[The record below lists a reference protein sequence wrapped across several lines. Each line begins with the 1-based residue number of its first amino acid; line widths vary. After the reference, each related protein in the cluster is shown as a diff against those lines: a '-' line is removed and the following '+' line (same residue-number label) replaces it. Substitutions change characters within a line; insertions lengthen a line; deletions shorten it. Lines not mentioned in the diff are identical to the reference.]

1 MDITYSIRPS
11 SSATSPSD
19 NVSMEILVFAQNS
32 GCMLSCWSLAYM
44 PNGRTCYPLC
54 MSHSTGSPVWFDS
67 SQEKAKHYFF
77 FAGVGI
83 ASISR
88 NEDSK
93 RDLVEL
99 YTLTWCFG
107 DYSQIRLNYVFWGIR
122 SSGEC
127 TQECSHY
134 LIRDIFIALWLC
146 SLLKLSPRSRW
157 LESH

>member
-1 MDITYSIRPS
+1 MDITCSIRPS
-11 SSATSPSD
+11 SSATSPGD

-32 GCMLSCWSLAYM
+32 GCVLSCWSLAYM

-54 MSHSTGSPVWFDS
+54 MLHSTGSPVWFDS
-67 SQEKAKHYFF
+67 RQEKAEHYFF
-77 FAGVGI
+77 FCGGGF

-88 NEDSK
+88 SEDSK

-99 YTLTWCFG
+99 YTITWCFG
-107 DYSQIRLNYVFWGIR
+107 DYSQIHLNYVFWGIW

-134 LIRDIFIALWLC
+134 LTRDIFIALWLC